1 MIYGIASY
9 KRPECKTIDLLN
21 SLGVENNRIFVA
33 LQDESEIEKYKAFH
47 KDVNYIVRKAD
58 CAAGNRNTLIQ
69 RLPKPLVLLD
79 DDLKAFVIRRNGQN
93 FKRMTTAD
101 EVENEL
107 EIAIEEA
114 RLNKCEMIGF
124 SATENNMVARAR
136 PDFSYDVLLQG
147 SMLIALGDTEFDE
160 NWKMVEDYEISLRI
174 IHRNGHT
181 IRANQIS
188 AIKPKNGT
196 NEGGLHER
204 YENNELPIW
213 TRRLGQKY
221 KEFKPNKTF
230 TGGRVKFD

>member
-21 SLGVENNRIFVA
+21 SLGVGNDRIYVA
-33 LQDESEIEKYKAFH
+33 LQDESELEKYAAFH
-47 KDVNYIVRKAD
+47 KGVTYVIRKAD

-93 FKRMTTAD
+93 FKRITTEA
-101 EVENEL
+101 EL
-107 EIAIEEA
+107 EMELEAVIAEA
-114 RLNKCEMIGF
+114 RLNNCSLIGF

-147 SMLIALGDTEFDE
+147 SMLIALGETQFDE

-204 YENNELPIW
+204 YENNELPTW
-213 TRRLGQKY
+213 TKRLGMKY

>member
-21 SLGVENNRIFVA
+21 SLGVGNDRIYVA
-33 LQDESEIEKYKAFH
+33 LQDESELEKYAAFH
-47 KDVNYIVRKAD
+47 KGVTYVIRKAD

-93 FKRMTTAD
+93 FKRITTEA
-101 EVENEL
+101 EL
-107 EIAIEEA
+107 EMELEAVIAEA
-114 RLNKCEMIGF
+114 RLNNCSLIGF

-147 SMLIALGDTEFDE
+147 SMLIALGETQFDE

-204 YENNELPIW
+204 YENNELPTW
-213 TRRLGQKY
+213 TKRLGMKY
-221 KEFKPNKTF
+221 KEFKPNKMF